1 MATVY
6 ECLAIL
12 ETSASDLS
20 SCSNLQEEFSKIK
33 KTYYK
38 KVCSCMFMVSRIERA
53 CCEMLRMFVCIHL
66 SSKTCHIGSLNS
78 CARSK

>member
-12 ETSASDLS
+12 ETFASDLS

-38 KVCSCMFMVSRIERA
+38 KVRSCVFKVSRIERA
-53 CCEMLRMFVCIHL
+53 CCEMLRVFVCIHL
-66 SSKTCHIGSLNS
+66 SSENCHIRFLNS